1 MPFVLGA
8 EVGVGEGRVPE
19 RRAPIFEARSLASPV
34 LKQRVPAGRLTT
46 SLAISGVPN
55 AMASLTE
62 VASPS
67 ENVDRTKILEPAITA
82 RQDSWVTSP
91 NAKIYS
97 GSPSGLFSLSPIT
110 TQPKR
115 GCF

>member
-1 MPFVLGA
+1 MLFAPDS
-8 EVGVGEGRVPE
+8 EVRAGGWRVPE
-19 RRAPIFEARSLASPV
+19 KTESIFEARSLASPV

-46 SLAISGVPN
+46 SLAMTGVPN

-91 NAKIYS
+91 IAKIYS